1 MRKIVLIFVTVVLP
15 CLLCAR
21 NDDKSTDALLRQI
34 DGIIKNRQTY
44 GAEKE
49 ARIADLKKLLSEATS
64 DEQRYGFCGRLFDE
78 YRAYNLDSSY
88 VYAQRKQNL
97 ASHMGK
103 QDYLDDSAMNMAEVM
118 GTTGMY
124 KEALE
129 QLGQIDKK
137 TLPDYLYSYYY
148 HLYRTIYGLMGD
160 YAVTEK
166 EKKAYYRMTDLYRD
180 SLLQINASDS
190 LGHVL
195 VMADKCIVHAQYDEA
210 IRMLMDYY
218 RRPSMDEHSKAM
230 ITYTLSEG
238 YRLKGDKKGQ
248 KHYLA
253 LSAIAD
259 LKSAVKEYVS
269 LRKLASL
276 VYEDGDID
284 RAYNY
289 LKCSLEDATLCNARL
304 RTLEISQVF
313 PIIDQAYQ
321 LKAKRQQQEM
331 KISLICISLLS
342 IFLLVAVF
350 FVYKQ
355 MKKVAAARREVLDT
369 NTLLQELNEELHHS
383 NSQLKEMNHT
393 LSETNYIKEE
403 YIGRYMDQCSTYL
416 DKMDLYR
423 RSLNKTAAA
432 GKVEELYKAIK
443 SSQFLEEELKEFYAN
458 FDMTF
463 LQLFPNFVEEFN
475 ALLVEPMQPK
485 AGELLNTE
493 LRIFALIRLGITDS
507 TKIAQ
512 FLRYSV
518 TTIYNYRTR
527 VRNKALGER
536 DEFEAKVMKIGK
548 VEEKVAE
555 TEESRPPGI
564 EKMKGKVKTGKTK
577 K

>member
-1 MRKIVLIFVTVVLP
+1 MKKVILILLAIAFP
-15 CLLCAR
+15 GLLCAKD
-21 NDDKSTDALLRQI
+21 NKSTDALLREI
-34 DGIIKNRQTY
+34 DGLVKNRRTY
-44 GAEKE
+44 GVEKE
-49 ARIADLKKLLSEATS
+49 TRITDLKRLLAEAAS

-78 YRAYNLDSSY
+78 YRAYNLDSSF
-88 VYAQRKQNL
+88 VYAQRKEEL
-97 ASHMGK
+97 AHRLNK

-129 QLGQIDKK
+129 LLGKIDKK
-137 TLPDYLYSYYY
+137 TLPDYLYGYYY

-166 EKKAYYRMTDLYRD
+166 AKKEYYRMTDLYRD
-180 SLLQINASDS
+180 SLLQVNASDS
-190 LGHVL
+190 LGHAL
-195 VMADKCIVHAQYDEA
+195 VMADKCIVHARYDEA
-210 IRMLMDYY
+210 IDMLMEYY
-218 RRPSMDEHSKAM
+218 RKPSLDDHAQAM
-230 ITYTLSEG
+230 IAYTISEG
-238 YRLKGDKKGQ
+238 YRLKGDKQGQ

-276 VYEDGDID
+276 VYEEGDID

-313 PIIDQAYQ
+313 PIIDKAYQ
-321 LKAKRQQQEM
+321 LKTERQQREM

-342 IFLLVAVF
+342 VFLLAAIF

-355 MKKVAAARREVLDT
+355 MKKVAAARREVVDT
-369 NTLLQELNEELHHS
+369 NTLLQELNEELHDS

-393 LSETNYIKEE
+393 LSEANYIKEE

-423 RSLNKTAAA
+423 RSLNKIAAA
-432 GKVEELYKAIK
+432 GRVEELYKAIK
-443 SSQFLEEELKEFYAN
+443 SSQFLDEELKEFYAN

-463 LQLFPNFVEEFN
+463 LQLFPNFVDEFN
-475 ALLVEPMQPK
+475 ALLTEPMQPK
-485 AGELLNTE
+485 PGEQLNTE

-536 DEFEAKVMKIGK
+536 EEFEAKVMKIGK
-548 VEEKVAE
+548 VEE
-555 TEESRPPGI
+555 
-564 EKMKGKVKTGKTK
+564 
-577 K
+577 

>member
-1 MRKIVLIFVTVVLP
+1 MKKVILILLAIAFP
-15 CLLCAR
+15 GLLCAKD
-21 NDDKSTDALLRQI
+21 NKSTDALLREI
-34 DGIIKNRQTY
+34 DGLVKNRRTY
-44 GAEKE
+44 GVEKE
-49 ARIADLKKLLSEATS
+49 TRITDLKRLLAEAAS

-78 YRAYNLDSSY
+78 YRAYNLDSSF
-88 VYAQRKQNL
+88 VYAQRKEEL
-97 ASHMGK
+97 AHRLNK
-103 QDYLDDSAMNMAEVM
+103 QDYLDDSAMNIAEVM

-129 QLGQIDKK
+129 LLGKIDKK
-137 TLPDYLYSYYY
+137 TLPDYLYGYYY

-166 EKKAYYRMTDLYRD
+166 AKKEYYRMTDLYRD
-180 SLLQINASDS
+180 SLLQVNASDS
-190 LGHVL
+190 LGHAL
-195 VMADKCIVHAQYDEA
+195 VMADKCIVHARYDEA
-210 IRMLMDYY
+210 IDMLMEYY
-218 RRPSMDEHSKAM
+218 RKPFLDDHAQAM
-230 ITYTLSEG
+230 IAYTISEG
-238 YRLKGDKKGQ
+238 YRLKGDKQGQ

-276 VYEDGDID
+276 VYEEGDID

-313 PIIDQAYQ
+313 PIIDKAYQ
-321 LKAKRQQQEM
+321 LKTERQQREM

-342 IFLLVAVF
+342 VFLLAAIF

-355 MKKVAAARREVLDT
+355 MKKVAAARREVVDT
-369 NTLLQELNEELHHS
+369 NTLLQELNEELHDS

-393 LSETNYIKEE
+393 LSEANYIKEE

-423 RSLNKTAAA
+423 RSLNKIAAA
-432 GKVEELYKAIK
+432 GRVEELYKAIK
-443 SSQFLEEELKEFYAN
+443 SSQFLDEELKEFYAN
-458 FDMTF
+458 FDVTF
-463 LQLFPNFVEEFN
+463 LQLFPNFVDEFN
-475 ALLVEPMQPK
+475 ALLTEPMQPK
-485 AGELLNTE
+485 PGEQLNTE

-536 DEFEAKVMKIGK
+536 EEFESKVMKIGK
-548 VEEKVAE
+548 VEE
-555 TEESRPPGI
+555 
-564 EKMKGKVKTGKTK
+564 
-577 K
+577 

>member
-1 MRKIVLIFVTVVLP
+1 MKKVILIFVTIVLSG
-15 CLLCAR
+15 LLYAKD
-21 NDDKSTDALLRQI
+21 NKSTDALLREI

-49 ARIADLKKLLSEATS
+49 ARIADLKKLLVEAAS

-78 YRAYNLDSSY
+78 YRAYNLDSSF
-88 VYAQRKQNL
+88 VYAQRKEEL
-97 ASHMGK
+97 AHRLNK
-103 QDYLDDSAMNMAEVM
+103 QDYLDDAAMNMAEVM

-129 QLGQIDKK
+129 LLGKIDKK
-137 TLPDYLYSYYY
+137 TLPDYLYAYYY

-166 EKKAYYRMTDLYRD
+166 AKKEYYRMTDLYRD
-180 SLLQINASDS
+180 SLLQVNVSDS
-190 LGHVL
+190 LGHAL
-195 VMADKCIVHAQYDEA
+195 VMADKYIVHARYDEA
-210 IRMLMDYY
+210 IDMLMEYY
-218 RRPSMDEHSKAM
+218 SKPSLDDHAQAM
-230 ITYTLSEG
+230 ITYTISEG
-238 YRLKGDKKGQ
+238 YRLKGDKQGQ

-276 VYEDGDID
+276 VYEAGDID

-321 LKAKRQQQEM
+321 LKTKRQQQEM
-331 KISLICISLLS
+331 KVSLICISLLS
-342 IFLLVAVF
+342 VFLLVAIF

-355 MKKVAAARREVLDT
+355 MKKVAAARREVVDT
-369 NTLLQELNEELHHS
+369 NTLLQELNEELHDS

-393 LSETNYIKEE
+393 LSEANYIKEE

-423 RSLNKTAAA
+423 RSLNKIAAA
-432 GKVEELYKAIK
+432 GRVEELYKAIK
-443 SSQFLEEELKEFYAN
+443 SSQFLDEELKEFYAN
-458 FDMTF
+458 FDVTF
-463 LQLFPNFVEEFN
+463 LQLFPSFVEDFN
-475 ALLVEPMQPK
+475 ALLTEPMQPK
-485 AGELLNTE
+485 PGELLNTE

-527 VRNKALGER
+527 VRNKAVGER
-536 DEFEAKVMKIGK
+536 DEFEAKVMQIGK
-548 VEEKVAE
+548 VEE
-555 TEESRPPGI
+555 
-564 EKMKGKVKTGKTK
+564 
-577 K
+577 

>member
-1 MRKIVLIFVTVVLP
+1 MKKVIFILLAIVFP
-15 CLLCAR
+15 GLLCAKD
-21 NDDKSTDALLRQI
+21 NKSTDALLREI
-34 DGIIKNRQTY
+34 DGLVKNRRTY
-44 GAEKE
+44 GVEKE
-49 ARIADLKKLLSEATS
+49 TRITDLKRLLAEAAS

-78 YRAYNLDSSY
+78 YRAYNLDSSF
-88 VYAQRKQNL
+88 VYAQRKEEL
-97 ASHMGK
+97 AHRLNK

-129 QLGQIDKK
+129 LLGKIDKK
-137 TLPDYLYSYYY
+137 TLPDYLYGYYY

-166 EKKAYYRMTDLYRD
+166 AKKEYYRMTDLYRD
-180 SLLQINASDS
+180 SLLQVNASDS
-190 LGHVL
+190 LGHAL
-195 VMADKCIVHAQYDEA
+195 VMADKCIVHARYDEA
-210 IRMLMDYY
+210 IDMLMEYY
-218 RRPSMDEHSKAM
+218 RKPSLDDHAQAM
-230 ITYTLSEG
+230 IAYTISEG
-238 YRLKGDKKGQ
+238 YRLKGDKQGQ

-276 VYEDGDID
+276 VYEEGDID

-313 PIIDQAYQ
+313 PIIDKAYQ
-321 LKAKRQQQEM
+321 LKTERQQREM

-342 IFLLVAVF
+342 VFLLAAIF

-355 MKKVAAARREVLDT
+355 MKKVAAARREVVDT
-369 NTLLQELNEELHHS
+369 NTLLQELNEELHNS

-393 LSETNYIKEE
+393 LSEANYIKEE

-423 RSLNKTAAA
+423 RSLNKIAAA
-432 GKVEELYKAIK
+432 GRVEELYKAIK
-443 SSQFLEEELKEFYAN
+443 SSQFLDEELKEFYAN
-458 FDMTF
+458 FDVTF
-463 LQLFPNFVEEFN
+463 LQLFPNFVDEFN
-475 ALLVEPMQPK
+475 ALLTEPMQPK
-485 AGELLNTE
+485 PGEQLNTE

-536 DEFEAKVMKIGK
+536 EEFEAKVMKIGK
-548 VEEKVAE
+548 VEE
-555 TEESRPPGI
+555 
-564 EKMKGKVKTGKTK
+564 
-577 K
+577 

>member
-1 MRKIVLIFVTVVLP
+1 MKKVILILLAIVFP
-15 CLLCAR
+15 GLLCAKD
-21 NDDKSTDALLRQI
+21 NKSTDALLREI
-34 DGIIKNRQTY
+34 DGLVKNRRTY
-44 GAEKE
+44 GVEKE
-49 ARIADLKKLLSEATS
+49 TRITDLKRLLTEAAS

-78 YRAYNLDSSY
+78 YRAYNLDSSF
-88 VYAQRKQNL
+88 VYAQRKEEL
-97 ASHMGK
+97 AHRLNK

-129 QLGQIDKK
+129 LLGKIDKK
-137 TLPDYLYSYYY
+137 TLPDYLYGYYY

-166 EKKAYYRMTDLYRD
+166 AKKEYYRMTDLYRD
-180 SLLQINASDS
+180 SLLQVNASDS
-190 LGHVL
+190 LGHAL
-195 VMADKCIVHAQYDEA
+195 VMADKCIVHARYDEA
-210 IRMLMDYY
+210 IDMLMEYY
-218 RRPSMDEHSKAM
+218 RKPFLDDHAQAM
-230 ITYTLSEG
+230 IAYTISEG
-238 YRLKGDKKGQ
+238 YRLKGDKQGQ

-276 VYEDGDID
+276 VYEEGDID

-313 PIIDQAYQ
+313 PIIDKAYQ
-321 LKAKRQQQEM
+321 LKTERQQREM

-342 IFLLVAVF
+342 VFLLAAIF

-355 MKKVAAARREVLDT
+355 MKKVAAARREVVDT
-369 NTLLQELNEELHHS
+369 NTLLQELNEELHDS

-393 LSETNYIKEE
+393 LSEANYIKEE

-416 DKMDLYR
+416 DKMDFYR
-423 RSLNKTAAA
+423 RSLNKIAAA
-432 GKVEELYKAIK
+432 GRVEELYKAIK
-443 SSQFLEEELKEFYAN
+443 SSQFLDEELKEFYAN
-458 FDMTF
+458 FDVTF
-463 LQLFPNFVEEFN
+463 LQLFPNFVDEFN
-475 ALLVEPMQPK
+475 ALLTEPMQPK
-485 AGELLNTE
+485 PGELLNTE

-536 DEFEAKVMKIGK
+536 DEFETKVMQIGK
-548 VEEKVAE
+548 VEE
-555 TEESRPPGI
+555 
-564 EKMKGKVKTGKTK
+564 
-577 K
+577 

>member
-1 MRKIVLIFVTVVLP
+1 MKKVILILLAIAFP
-15 CLLCAR
+15 GLLCAKD
-21 NDDKSTDALLRQI
+21 NKSTDALLREI
-34 DGIIKNRQTY
+34 DGLVKNRRTY
-44 GAEKE
+44 GVEKE
-49 ARIADLKKLLSEATS
+49 TRITDLKRLLAEAAS

-78 YRAYNLDSSY
+78 YRAYNLDSSF
-88 VYAQRKQNL
+88 VYAQRKEEL
-97 ASHMGK
+97 AHRLNK

-129 QLGQIDKK
+129 LLGKIDKK
-137 TLPDYLYSYYY
+137 TLPDYLYGYYY

-166 EKKAYYRMTDLYRD
+166 AKKEYYRMTDLYRD
-180 SLLQINASDS
+180 SLLQVNASVS
-190 LGHVL
+190 LGHAL
-195 VMADKCIVHAQYDEA
+195 VMADKCIVHARYDEA
-210 IRMLMDYY
+210 IDMLMEYY
-218 RRPSMDEHSKAM
+218 RKPSLDNHAQAM
-230 ITYTLSEG
+230 IAYTISEG
-238 YRLKGDKKGQ
+238 YRLKGDKQGQ

-276 VYEDGDID
+276 VYEEGDID

-313 PIIDQAYQ
+313 PIIDKAYQ
-321 LKAKRQQQEM
+321 LKTERQQREM

-342 IFLLVAVF
+342 VFLLAAIF

-355 MKKVAAARREVLDT
+355 MKKVAAARREVVDT
-369 NTLLQELNEELHHS
+369 NTLLQELNEELHDS

-393 LSETNYIKEE
+393 LSEANYIKEE

-423 RSLNKTAAA
+423 RSLNKIAAA
-432 GKVEELYKAIK
+432 GRVEELYKAIK
-443 SSQFLEEELKEFYAN
+443 SSQFLDEELKEFYAN

-475 ALLVEPMQPK
+475 ALLTEPMQPK
-485 AGELLNTE
+485 PGELLNTE

-536 DEFEAKVMKIGK
+536 DEFETKVMQIGK
-548 VEEKVAE
+548 VEE
-555 TEESRPPGI
+555 
-564 EKMKGKVKTGKTK
+564 
-577 K
+577 

>member
-1 MRKIVLIFVTVVLP
+1 MKKVILIFVTIVLSG
-15 CLLCAR
+15 LLYAKD
-21 NDDKSTDALLRQI
+21 NKSTDALLREI

-49 ARIADLKKLLSEATS
+49 ARIADLKKLLVEAAS

-78 YRAYNLDSSY
+78 YRAYNLDSSF
-88 VYAQRKQNL
+88 VYAQRKEEL
-97 ASHMGK
+97 AHRLNK
-103 QDYLDDSAMNMAEVM
+103 LDYLDDSAMNMAEVM

-129 QLGQIDKK
+129 LLGKIDKK
-137 TLPDYLYSYYY
+137 TLPDYLYGYYY

-166 EKKAYYRMTDLYRD
+166 AKKEYYRMTDLYRD

-190 LGHVL
+190 LGHAL
-195 VMADKCIVHAQYDEA
+195 VMADKCIVHARYDEA
-210 IRMLMDYY
+210 IDMLMKYY
-218 RRPSMDEHSKAM
+218 SKPSLDDHAQAM
-230 ITYTLSEG
+230 ITYTISEG
-238 YRLKGDKKGQ
+238 YRLKGDKQGQ

-276 VYEDGDID
+276 VYEEGDID

-321 LKAKRQQQEM
+321 LKTKRQQQEM
-331 KISLICISLLS
+331 KVSLICISLLS
-342 IFLLVAVF
+342 VFLLVAIF

-355 MKKVAAARREVLDT
+355 MKKVAAARREVIDT
-369 NTLLQELNEELHHS
+369 NTLLQELNEELHDS

-393 LSETNYIKEE
+393 LSEANYIKEE

-423 RSLNKTAAA
+423 RSLNKIAAA
-432 GKVEELYKAIK
+432 GRVEELYKAIK
-443 SSQFLEEELKEFYAN
+443 SSQFLDEELKEFYAN
-458 FDMTF
+458 FDVTF
-463 LQLFPNFVEEFN
+463 LQLFPSFVEEFN
-475 ALLVEPMQPK
+475 ALLTEPMQPK
-485 AGELLNTE
+485 PGEQLNTE

-527 VRNKALGER
+527 VRNKAVGER
-536 DEFEAKVMKIGK
+536 DEFEAKVMQIGK
-548 VEEKVAE
+548 VEE
-555 TEESRPPGI
+555 
-564 EKMKGKVKTGKTK
+564 
-577 K
+577 

>member
-1 MRKIVLIFVTVVLP
+1 MKKVILIFVTIVLSG
-15 CLLCAR
+15 LLYAKD
-21 NDDKSTDALLRQI
+21 NKSTDALLREI
-34 DGIIKNRQTY
+34 DGIIKNHQTY

-49 ARIADLKKLLSEATS
+49 ARIANLKKLLAEATS

-78 YRAYNLDSSY
+78 YRAYNLDSSF
-88 VYAQRKQNL
+88 VYAQRKEEL
-97 ASHMGK
+97 AHRMDK
-103 QDYLDDSAMNMAEVM
+103 LDYLDDAAMNMAEVM

-129 QLGQIDKK
+129 LLGQIDKK
-137 TLPDYLYSYYY
+137 TLPDYLCGYYY

-166 EKKAYYRMTDLYRD
+166 AKKEYYRMTDLYRD
-180 SLLQINASDS
+180 SLLQVNVSDS

-210 IRMLMDYY
+210 IRMLMEYY
-218 RRPSMDEHSKAM
+218 NKPSLDDHSEAM
-230 ITYTLSEG
+230 LTYTLSEG
-238 YRLKGDKKGQ
+238 YRLKGDKQGQ

-276 VYEDGDID
+276 VYDEGDID

-321 LKAKRQQQEM
+321 LKTKRQQQEM
-331 KISLICISLLS
+331 KVSLICISLLS
-342 IFLLVAVF
+342 VFLLVAIF

-355 MKKVAAARREVLDT
+355 MKKVAAARREVVDT
-369 NTLLQELNEELHHS
+369 NTLLQELNEELHDS

-393 LSETNYIKEE
+393 LSEANYIKEE

-423 RSLNKTAAA
+423 RSLNKIAAT
-432 GKVEELYKAIK
+432 GRVEELYKAIK
-443 SSQFLEEELKEFYAN
+443 SSQFLDEELKEFYAN
-458 FDMTF
+458 FDVTF

-475 ALLVEPMQPK
+475 ALLTEPMQPK
-485 AGELLNTE
+485 PGELLNTE

-536 DEFEAKVMKIGK
+536 DEFEAKVMQIGK
-548 VEEKVAE
+548 VEE
-555 TEESRPPGI
+555 
-564 EKMKGKVKTGKTK
+564 
-577 K
+577 

>member
-1 MRKIVLIFVTVVLP
+1 MKKVILILLAIAFP
-15 CLLCAR
+15 GLLCAKD
-21 NDDKSTDALLRQI
+21 NKSTDALLREI
-34 DGIIKNRQTY
+34 DGLVKNRRTY
-44 GAEKE
+44 GVEKE
-49 ARIADLKKLLSEATS
+49 TRITDLKRLLAEAAS

-78 YRAYNLDSSY
+78 YRAYNLDSSF
-88 VYAQRKQNL
+88 VYAQRKEEL
-97 ASHMGK
+97 AHRLNK

-129 QLGQIDKK
+129 LLGKIDKK
-137 TLPDYLYSYYY
+137 TLPDYLYGYYY

-166 EKKAYYRMTDLYRD
+166 AKKEYYRMTDLYRD
-180 SLLQINASDS
+180 SLLQVNASDS
-190 LGHVL
+190 LGHAL
-195 VMADKCIVHAQYDEA
+195 VMADKCIVHARYDEA
-210 IRMLMDYY
+210 IDMLMEYY
-218 RRPSMDEHSKAM
+218 RKPSLDDHAQAM
-230 ITYTLSEG
+230 IAYTISEG
-238 YRLKGDKKGQ
+238 YRLKGDKQGQ

-276 VYEDGDID
+276 VYEEGDID

-313 PIIDQAYQ
+313 PIIDKAYQ
-321 LKAKRQQQEM
+321 LKTERQQREM

-342 IFLLVAVF
+342 VFLLAAIF

-355 MKKVAAARREVLDT
+355 MKKVAAARREVVDT
-369 NTLLQELNEELHHS
+369 NTLLQELNEELHDS

-393 LSETNYIKEE
+393 LSEANYIKEE

-423 RSLNKTAAA
+423 RSLNKIAAA
-432 GKVEELYKAIK
+432 GRVEELYKAIK
-443 SSQFLEEELKEFYAN
+443 SSQFLDEELKEFYAN
-458 FDMTF
+458 FDVTF

-475 ALLVEPMQPK
+475 ALLTEPMQSKP
-485 AGELLNTE
+485 GELLNTE

-536 DEFEAKVMKIGK
+536 DEFETKVMQIGK
-548 VEEKVAE
+548 VEE
-555 TEESRPPGI
+555 
-564 EKMKGKVKTGKTK
+564 
-577 K
+577 

>member
-1 MRKIVLIFVTVVLP
+1 MKKIISLLAAIILP
-15 CLLCAR
+15 ALLCATE
-21 NDDKSTDALLRQI
+21 NKNTDALLREI

-44 GAEKE
+44 GVEKE
-49 ARIADLKKLLSEATS
+49 ARIADLKKLLSGATS

-88 VYAQRKQNL
+88 VYAQRKQTL
-97 ASHMGK
+97 ALRLNK
-103 QDYLDDSAMNMAEVM
+103 QDYLDDATMNMVEFM

-129 QLGQIDKK
+129 LLEQIDKS
-137 TLPDYLYSYYY
+137 TLPDYLFSYYY

-160 YAVTEK
+160 YAVTDNKK
-166 EKKAYYRMTDLYRD
+166 EEYYRKTDLYRD
-180 SLLQINASDS
+180 SLLQVNAADT

-195 VMADKCIVHAQYDEA
+195 VKADKCTVHAQYDKA
-210 IRMLMDYY
+210 IALLMDYY
-218 RRPSMDEHSKAM
+218 RKPSLDDHAKAL
-230 ITYTLSEG
+230 ITYTLSEA
-238 YRLKGDKKGQ
+238 YRMKGDKDGQ

-253 LSAIAD
+253 LSSIAD

-276 VYEDGDID
+276 VYEEGDID

-313 PIIDQAYQ
+313 PIIDKAYQ
-321 LKAKRQQQEM
+321 SKTERQQREL

-355 MKKVAAARREVLDT
+355 MKKVAAARREVINT
-369 NTLLQELNEELHHS
+369 NTLLQELNEELHNS
-383 NSQLKEMNHT
+383 NLQLKEMNHT

-416 DKMDLYR
+416 DKMDHYR
-423 RSLNKTAAA
+423 RSLNKIAAA
-432 GKVEELYKAIK
+432 GKVDELYKAIK
-443 SSQFLEEELKEFYAN
+443 SSQFLEDELKEFYSN

-475 ALLVEPMQPK
+475 ALLTEPMQPK
-485 AGELLNTE
+485 SGELLNTE

-536 DEFEAKVMKIGK
+536 DEFEAKVMRIGK
-548 VEEKVAE
+548 VEE
-555 TEESRPPGI
+555 
-564 EKMKGKVKTGKTK
+564 
-577 K
+577 

>member
-1 MRKIVLIFVTVVLP
+1 MKKVILIFVTIVLSG
-15 CLLCAR
+15 LLYAKD
-21 NDDKSTDALLRQI
+21 NKSTDALLREI

-49 ARIADLKKLLSEATS
+49 ARIADLKKLLVEAAS

-78 YRAYNLDSSY
+78 YRAYNLDSPF
-88 VYAQRKQNL
+88 VYAQRKEEL
-97 ASHMGK
+97 AHRLNK
-103 QDYLDDSAMNMAEVM
+103 LDYLDDSAMNMAEVM

-129 QLGQIDKK
+129 LLGKIDKK
-137 TLPDYLYSYYY
+137 TLPDYLYGYYY

-166 EKKAYYRMTDLYRD
+166 AKKEYYRMTDLYRD

-190 LGHVL
+190 LGHAL
-195 VMADKCIVHAQYDEA
+195 VMADKYIVHARYDEA
-210 IRMLMDYY
+210 IDMLMEYY
-218 RRPSMDEHSKAM
+218 SKPSLDDHAQAM
-230 ITYTLSEG
+230 ITYTISEG
-238 YRLKGDKKGQ
+238 CRLKGDKQGQ

-276 VYEDGDID
+276 VYEAGDID

-321 LKAKRQQQEM
+321 LKTKRQQQEM
-331 KISLICISLLS
+331 KVSLICISLLS
-342 IFLLVAVF
+342 VFLLVAIF

-355 MKKVAAARREVLDT
+355 MKKVAAARREVVDT
-369 NTLLQELNEELHHS
+369 NTLLQELNEELHDS

-393 LSETNYIKEE
+393 LSEANYIKEE

-423 RSLNKTAAA
+423 RSLNKIAAA
-432 GKVEELYKAIK
+432 GRVEELYKAIK
-443 SSQFLEEELKEFYAN
+443 SSQFLDEELKEFYAN
-458 FDMTF
+458 FDVTF
-463 LQLFPNFVEEFN
+463 LQLFPSFVEEFN
-475 ALLVEPMQPK
+475 ALLTEPMQPK
-485 AGELLNTE
+485 PGEQLNTE

-527 VRNKALGER
+527 VRNKAVGER
-536 DEFEAKVMKIGK
+536 DEFEAKVMQIGK
-548 VEEKVAE
+548 VEE
-555 TEESRPPGI
+555 
-564 EKMKGKVKTGKTK
+564 
-577 K
+577 

>member
-1 MRKIVLIFVTVVLP
+1 MKKVILIFVTIVLSG
-15 CLLCAR
+15 LLYAKD
-21 NDDKSTDALLRQI
+21 NKSTDALLREI

-49 ARIADLKKLLSEATS
+49 ARIADLKKLLAEATS

-78 YRAYNLDSSY
+78 YRAYNLDSSF
-88 VYAQRKQNL
+88 VYAQRKEEL
-97 ASHMGK
+97 AHRMDK
-103 QDYLDDSAMNMAEVM
+103 LDYLDDAAMNMAEVM

-129 QLGQIDKK
+129 LLGQIDKK
-137 TLPDYLYSYYY
+137 MLPDYLYGYYY

-166 EKKAYYRMTDLYRD
+166 VKKEYYRMTDLYRD
-180 SLLQINASDS
+180 SLLQVNASDS

-210 IRMLMDYY
+210 IRMLMKYY
-218 RRPSMDEHSKAM
+218 NKSSLDDHSKAM
-230 ITYTLSEG
+230 LTYTLSEG
-238 YRLKGDKKGQ
+238 YRLKGDKQGQ

-276 VYEDGDID
+276 VYDEGDID

-321 LKAKRQQQEM
+321 LKTKRQQQEM
-331 KISLICISLLS
+331 KVSLICISLLS
-342 IFLLVAVF
+342 VFLLVAIF

-355 MKKVAAARREVLDT
+355 MKKVAAARREVVDT
-369 NTLLQELNEELHHS
+369 NTLLQELNEELHDS

-393 LSETNYIKEE
+393 LSEANYIKEE

-423 RSLNKTAAA
+423 RSLNKIAAA
-432 GKVEELYKAIK
+432 GRVEELYKAIK
-443 SSQFLEEELKEFYAN
+443 SSQFLDEELKEFYAN

-475 ALLVEPMQPK
+475 ALLTEPMQPK
-485 AGELLNTE
+485 PGELLNTE

-536 DEFEAKVMKIGK
+536 DEFETKVMQIGK
-548 VEEKVAE
+548 VEE
-555 TEESRPPGI
+555 
-564 EKMKGKVKTGKTK
+564 
-577 K
+577 

>member
-1 MRKIVLIFVTVVLP
+1 MKKVILIFVTIVLSG
-15 CLLCAR
+15 LLYAKD
-21 NDDKSTDALLRQI
+21 NKSTDALLREI

-49 ARIADLKKLLSEATS
+49 ARIADLKKLLVEAAS

-78 YRAYNLDSSY
+78 YRAYNLDSSF
-88 VYAQRKQNL
+88 VYAQRKEEL
-97 ASHMGK
+97 AHRLNK
-103 QDYLDDSAMNMAEVM
+103 LDYLDDSAMNMAEVM

-129 QLGQIDKK
+129 LLGKIDKK
-137 TLPDYLYSYYY
+137 TLPDYLYGYYY

-166 EKKAYYRMTDLYRD
+166 AKKEYYRMTDLYRD

-190 LGHVL
+190 LGHAL
-195 VMADKCIVHAQYDEA
+195 VMADKCIVHARYDEA
-210 IRMLMDYY
+210 IDMLMEYY
-218 RRPSMDEHSKAM
+218 SKPSLDDHAQAM
-230 ITYTLSEG
+230 ITYTISEG
-238 YRLKGDKKGQ
+238 YRLKGDKQGQ

-276 VYEDGDID
+276 VYEEGDID

-321 LKAKRQQQEM
+321 LKTKRQQQEM
-331 KISLICISLLS
+331 KVSLICISLLS
-342 IFLLVAVF
+342 VFLLVAIF

-355 MKKVAAARREVLDT
+355 MKKVAAARREVIDT
-369 NTLLQELNEELHHS
+369 NTLLQELNEELHDS

-393 LSETNYIKEE
+393 LSEANYIKEE

-423 RSLNKTAAA
+423 RSLNKIAAA
-432 GKVEELYKAIK
+432 GRVEELYKAIK
-443 SSQFLEEELKEFYAN
+443 SSQFLDEELKEFYAN
-458 FDMTF
+458 FDVTF
-463 LQLFPNFVEEFN
+463 LQLFPSFVEDFN
-475 ALLVEPMQPK
+475 ALLTEPMQPK
-485 AGELLNTE
+485 PGELLNTE

-507 TKIAQ
+507 SKIAQ

-527 VRNKALGER
+527 VRNKAVGER
-536 DEFEAKVMKIGK
+536 DEFEAKVMQIGK
-548 VEEKVAE
+548 VEE
-555 TEESRPPGI
+555 
-564 EKMKGKVKTGKTK
+564 
-577 K
+577 

>member
-1 MRKIVLIFVTVVLP
+1 MKKVILIFVTIVLSG
-15 CLLCAR
+15 LLYAKD
-21 NDDKSTDALLRQI
+21 NKSTDALLHEI

-49 ARIADLKKLLSEATS
+49 ARIADLKKLLTEATS

-78 YRAYNLDSSY
+78 YRAYNLDSSF
-88 VYAQRKQNL
+88 VYAQRKEEL
-97 ASHMGK
+97 AHRMDK
-103 QDYLDDSAMNMAEVM
+103 LDYLDDAAMNMAEVM

-129 QLGQIDKK
+129 LLGQIDKK
-137 TLPDYLYSYYY
+137 TLPDYLYGYYY

-166 EKKAYYRMTDLYRD
+166 VKKEYYRMTDLYRD
-180 SLLQINASDS
+180 SLLQVNASDS

-210 IRMLMDYY
+210 IRMLMEYY
-218 RRPSMDEHSKAM
+218 NKLSLDDHSKAM
-230 ITYTLSEG
+230 LTYTLSEG
-238 YRLKGDKKGQ
+238 YRLKGDKQGQ

-276 VYEDGDID
+276 VYDEGDID

-321 LKAKRQQQEM
+321 LKTKRQQQEM
-331 KISLICISLLS
+331 KVSLICISLLS
-342 IFLLVAVF
+342 VFLLVAIF

-355 MKKVAAARREVLDT
+355 MKKVAAARREVVDT
-369 NTLLQELNEELHHS
+369 NTLLQELNEELHDS

-393 LSETNYIKEE
+393 LSEANYIKEE

-423 RSLNKTAAA
+423 RSLNKIAAA
-432 GKVEELYKAIK
+432 GRVEELYKAIK
-443 SSQFLEEELKEFYAN
+443 SSQFLDEELKEFYAN

-475 ALLVEPMQPK
+475 ALLTEPMQPK
-485 AGELLNTE
+485 PGELLNTE

-536 DEFEAKVMKIGK
+536 DEFETKVMQIGK
-548 VEEKVAE
+548 VEE
-555 TEESRPPGI
+555 
-564 EKMKGKVKTGKTK
+564 
-577 K
+577 

>member
-1 MRKIVLIFVTVVLP
+1 MKKVILIFVTIVLSG
-15 CLLCAR
+15 LLYAKD
-21 NDDKSTDALLRQI
+21 NKSTDALLREI
-34 DGIIKNRQTY
+34 DGIIKNHQTY

-49 ARIADLKKLLSEATS
+49 ARIADLKKLLAEATS

-78 YRAYNLDSSY
+78 YRAYNLDSSF
-88 VYAQRKQNL
+88 VYAQRKEEL
-97 ASHMGK
+97 AHRMDK
-103 QDYLDDSAMNMAEVM
+103 LDYLDDAAMNMAEVM

-129 QLGQIDKK
+129 LLGQIDKK
-137 TLPDYLYSYYY
+137 TLPDYLYGYYY

-166 EKKAYYRMTDLYRD
+166 AKKEYYRMTDLYRD
-180 SLLQINASDS
+180 SLLQVNASDS

-210 IRMLMDYY
+210 IRMLMEYY
-218 RRPSMDEHSKAM
+218 NKPSLDDHSEAM
-230 ITYTLSEG
+230 LTYTLSEG
-238 YRLKGDKKGQ
+238 YRLKGDKQGQ

-276 VYEDGDID
+276 VYDEGDID

-289 LKCSLEDATLCNARL
+289 LKCSLEDVTLCNARL

-321 LKAKRQQQEM
+321 LKTKRQQQEM
-331 KISLICISLLS
+331 KVSLICISLLS
-342 IFLLVAVF
+342 VFLLVAIF

-355 MKKVAAARREVLDT
+355 MKKVAAARREVVDT
-369 NTLLQELNEELHHS
+369 NTLLQELNEELHDS

-393 LSETNYIKEE
+393 LSEANYIKEE

-423 RSLNKTAAA
+423 RSLNKIAAA
-432 GKVEELYKAIK
+432 GRVEELYKAIK
-443 SSQFLEEELKEFYAN
+443 SSQFLDEELKEFYAN

-475 ALLVEPMQPK
+475 ALLTEPMQPK
-485 AGELLNTE
+485 PGELLNTE

-536 DEFEAKVMKIGK
+536 DEFETKVMQIGK
-548 VEEKVAE
+548 VEE
-555 TEESRPPGI
+555 
-564 EKMKGKVKTGKTK
+564 
-577 K
+577 

>member
-1 MRKIVLIFVTVVLP
+1 MKKVILILLAIAFP
-15 CLLCAR
+15 GLLCAKD
-21 NDDKSTDALLRQI
+21 NKSTDALLREI
-34 DGIIKNRQTY
+34 DGLVKNRRTY
-44 GAEKE
+44 GVEKE
-49 ARIADLKKLLSEATS
+49 TRITDLKRLLAEAAS

-78 YRAYNLDSSY
+78 YRAYNLDSSF
-88 VYAQRKQNL
+88 VYAQRKEEL
-97 ASHMGK
+97 AHRLNK
-103 QDYLDDSAMNMAEVM
+103 QDYLDDSAMNIAEVM

-129 QLGQIDKK
+129 LLGKIDKK
-137 TLPDYLYSYYY
+137 TLPDYLYGYYY

-166 EKKAYYRMTDLYRD
+166 AKKEYYRMTDLYRD
-180 SLLQINASDS
+180 SLLQVNASDS
-190 LGHVL
+190 LGHAL
-195 VMADKCIVHAQYDEA
+195 VMADKCIVHARYDEA
-210 IRMLMDYY
+210 IDMLMEYY
-218 RRPSMDEHSKAM
+218 RKPFLDDHAQAM
-230 ITYTLSEG
+230 IAYTISEG
-238 YRLKGDKKGQ
+238 YRLKGDKQGQ

-276 VYEDGDID
+276 VYEEGDID

-313 PIIDQAYQ
+313 PIIDKAYQ
-321 LKAKRQQQEM
+321 LKTERQQREM

-342 IFLLVAVF
+342 VFLLAAIF

-355 MKKVAAARREVLDT
+355 MKKVAAARREVVDT
-369 NTLLQELNEELHHS
+369 NTLLQELNEELHDS

-393 LSETNYIKEE
+393 LSEANYIKEE

-423 RSLNKTAAA
+423 RSLNKIAAA
-432 GKVEELYKAIK
+432 GRVEELYKAIK
-443 SSQFLEEELKEFYAN
+443 SSQFLDEELKEFYAN
-458 FDMTF
+458 FDVTF
-463 LQLFPNFVEEFN
+463 LQLFPNFVDEFN
-475 ALLVEPMQPK
+475 VLLTEPMQPK
-485 AGELLNTE
+485 PGEQLNTE

-536 DEFEAKVMKIGK
+536 EEFEAKVMKIGK
-548 VEEKVAE
+548 VEE
-555 TEESRPPGI
+555 
-564 EKMKGKVKTGKTK
+564 
-577 K
+577 

>member
-1 MRKIVLIFVTVVLP
+1 MKKVILIFVTIVLSG
-15 CLLCAR
+15 LLYAKD
-21 NDDKSTDALLRQI
+21 NKSTDALLREI

-49 ARIADLKKLLSEATS
+49 ARIADLKKLLAEATS

-78 YRAYNLDSSY
+78 YRAYNLDSSF
-88 VYAQRKQNL
+88 VYAQRKEEL
-97 ASHMGK
+97 AHRLNK
-103 QDYLDDSAMNMAEVM
+103 LDYLDDSAMNMAEVM

-129 QLGQIDKK
+129 LLGKIDKK
-137 TLPDYLYSYYY
+137 TLPDYLYGYYY

-166 EKKAYYRMTDLYRD
+166 AKKEYYRMTDLYRD

-190 LGHVL
+190 LGHAL
-195 VMADKCIVHAQYDEA
+195 VMADKYIVHARYDEA
-210 IRMLMDYY
+210 IDMLMEYY
-218 RRPSMDEHSKAM
+218 SKPSLDDHAQAM
-230 ITYTLSEG
+230 ITYTISEG
-238 YRLKGDKKGQ
+238 CRLKGDKQGQ

-276 VYEDGDID
+276 VYEAGDID

-321 LKAKRQQQEM
+321 LKTKRQQQEM
-331 KISLICISLLS
+331 KVSLICISLLS
-342 IFLLVAVF
+342 IFLLVAIF

-355 MKKVAAARREVLDT
+355 MKKVAAARREVVDT
-369 NTLLQELNEELHHS
+369 NTLLQELNEELHDS

-393 LSETNYIKEE
+393 LSEANYIKEE

-423 RSLNKTAAA
+423 RSLNKIAAA
-432 GKVEELYKAIK
+432 GRVEELYKAIK
-443 SSQFLEEELKEFYAN
+443 SSQFLDEELKEFYAN
-458 FDMTF
+458 FDVTF
-463 LQLFPNFVEEFN
+463 LQLFPSFVEEFN
-475 ALLVEPMQPK
+475 ALLTEPMQPK
-485 AGELLNTE
+485 PGEQLNTE

-527 VRNKALGER
+527 VRNKAVGER
-536 DEFEAKVMKIGK
+536 DEFEAKVMQIGK
-548 VEEKVAE
+548 VEE
-555 TEESRPPGI
+555 
-564 EKMKGKVKTGKTK
+564 
-577 K
+577 